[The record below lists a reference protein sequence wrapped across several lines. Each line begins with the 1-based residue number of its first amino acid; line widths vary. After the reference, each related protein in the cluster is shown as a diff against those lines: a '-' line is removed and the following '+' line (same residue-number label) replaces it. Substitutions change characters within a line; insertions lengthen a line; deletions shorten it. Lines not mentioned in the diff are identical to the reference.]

1 MLKITP
7 IGQFLRSAK
16 AVAKNHNSYN
26 SGYPNFKFMQ
36 SCDFFDREGN
46 YIGTMKR
53 SSTKAS
59 MKNGSAYGSH
69 QSYITTLENNGTISR
84 EQQINQ
90 YGSYAKIVGQ
100 NGEKDRF
107 LPEKLTLEY
116 SVRDDKNN
124 IITEIWERV
133 ISSKLKPLPK
143 EINKDYKV
151 YEALEPVEFKE
162 NYLGKT
168 ITRPDGSVEKL

>member
-46 YIGTMKR
+46 YLATMKR
-53 SSTKAS
+53 STTKAS
-59 MKNGSAYGSH
+59 MKSGSGYGSQ
-69 QSYITTLENNGTISR
+69 QSYIKTLEQGGTISR
-84 EQQINQ
+84 EQQVNQ
-90 YGSYAKIVGQ
+90 YAHYAKIVGKE
-100 NGEKDRF
+100 GEKDRY

-124 IITEIWERV
+124 IITEKWERV
-133 ISSKLKPLPK
+133 ISSKLNPLPK
-143 EINKDYKV
+143 EVNKDYNV
-151 YEALEPVEFKE
+151 YQALEPVEFKE
-162 NYLGKT
+162 TYLGKT
-168 ITRPDGSVEKL
+168 ITRTDGTVEKL